1 MNSPQTWTILLLGGG
16 GSSLAA
22 GVGGGEY
29 AILAAAIVGMGGA
42 LATAVSSF
50 IVQVGKAKI
59 QAERDRL
66 EFEKERSEVF
76 GGQLAK
82 KFQEISDELD
92 LQKVLNQSL
101 QDSVQDLKSK
111 LDSAKA
117 SLKEYHARTSEHEAQ
132 SESLRKEVEG
142 LKGELDKT
150 KSEFQKVAQE
160 NSRLTLIVASHPEKQ
175 D

>member
-1 MNSPQTWTILLLGGG
+1 MLLGGG

-59 QAERDRL
+59 QVERDRL

-132 SESLRKEVEG
+132 SASLRREVEG
-142 LKGELDKT
+142 LKGELRQD
-150 KSEFQKVAQE
+150 E
-160 NSRLTLIVASHPEKQ
+160 NRVPEGCPGKLTVVPDRGQSS
-175 D
+175 